1 MFLVTTPM
9 LCVGCLN
16 LSINSLTTWRIEFR
30 ECSAQDLM
38 AFKLH
43 FFHNNLKMIPFLIVF
58 WEISYPLSKI
68 PNVSEMWTKLTWL
81 WWLGFNLKQLSFGY
95 WSIHPKIILFTLR
108 VVKSVTVVWLK
119 FRVMTE
125 PPQKYCAHWEWS
137 KVTPKKTSLYFCQA

>member
-43 FFHNNLKMIPFLIVF
+43 FFHNNLKMIPLLIVF
-58 WEISYPLSKI
+58 LGNILSSFQNTECFRNVDKI
-68 PNVSEMWTKLTWL
+68 FLAMVAW
-81 WWLGFNLKQLSFGY
+81 F
-95 WSIHPKIILFTLR
+95 
-108 VVKSVTVVWLK
+108 
-119 FRVMTE
+119 
-125 PPQKYCAHWEWS
+125 
-137 KVTPKKTSLYFCQA
+137 